1 MVLLQRAVH
10 HFEQRRENQNRPRAA
25 LLHERRFARKAILV
39 PLGGLLGQGRRE
51 EPSRRG
57 IRNRSVAAHAADEL
71 RDIPRHPPQMG
82 ETEITLC
89 GGVPFNHGEPLQT
102 FLRIENRRRSFTAA
116 LREPEFLE
124 ISN

>member
-1 MVLLQRAVH
+1 MRSQTIGSR
-10 HFEQRRENQNRPRAA
+10 QT
-25 LLHERRFARKAILV
+25 IL
-39 PLGGLLGQGRRE
+39 E
-51 EPSRRG
+51 C
-57 IRNRSVAAHAADEL
+57 NEL

>member
-1 MVLLQRAVH
+1 
-10 HFEQRRENQNRPRAA
+10 
-25 LLHERRFARKAILV
+25 
-39 PLGGLLGQGRRE
+39 
-51 EPSRRG
+51 
-57 IRNRSVAAHAADEL
+57 
-71 RDIPRHPPQMG
+71 MG